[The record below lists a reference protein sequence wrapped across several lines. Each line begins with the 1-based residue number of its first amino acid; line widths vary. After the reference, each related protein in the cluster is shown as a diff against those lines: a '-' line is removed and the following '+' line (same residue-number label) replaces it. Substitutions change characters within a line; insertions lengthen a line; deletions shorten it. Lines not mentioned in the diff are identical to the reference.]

1 MSARLVHFVV
11 SALCLC
17 LISTPAPALSIGG
30 DPANDVTERLSD
42 PQGGA
47 VSIYSFAFDAPGTE
61 PPGSGIS
68 LAAGETLSA
77 YVLHNESGS
86 ARRIAAYGVAVPGS
100 AALTQV
106 GSYDSE
112 VDWLRGLDE
121 TATAS
126 WARAADGLEFRF
138 QVPGLA
144 PWGTSEVMYFVTA
157 SPFSATQAPVSIAYG
172 SEASDS
178 VAVAEPSAML
188 AAGLALIAVRR
199 RRRTA

>member
-1 MSARLVHFVV
+1 MSARTVHLIV

-17 LISTPAPALSIGG
+17 LISTPAAALTIGG
-30 DPANDVTERLSD
+30 DPGSEMTERFSD

-77 YVLHNESGS
+77 YVLHNESDRGRS
-86 ARRIAAYGVAVPGS
+86 IAAYSVAVPGS

-112 VDWLRGLDE
+112 ADWLRRSDE
-121 TATAS
+121 TAPAS
-126 WARAADGLEFRF
+126 WERTADGVEFRF
-138 QVPGLA
+138 HAPGLA
-144 PWGTSEVMYFVTA
+144 AWGASEVMYFVTA
-157 SPFSATQAPVSIAYG
+157 SPFSATQAPVMISYG

-178 VAVAEPSAML
+178 VPEPSAML
-188 AAGLALIAVRR
+188 AAGLALIAIRR
-199 RRRTA
+199 RRRAA

>member
-1 MSARLVHFVV
+1 MSARSGHLIV

-17 LISTPAPALSIGG
+17 LISTPASALTIGG

-77 YVLHNESGS
+77 YVLHNESDP
-86 ARRIAAYGVAVPGS
+86 ARSIAAYSVAVPGS

-121 TATAS
+121 TAPAS
-126 WARAADGLEFRF
+126 WERTADGVEFRF
-138 QVPGLA
+138 QAPGLA

-157 SPFSATQAPVSIAYG
+157 SPFSATQAAVTISYG
-172 SEASDS
+172 SEASGP
-178 VAVAEPSAML
+178 VAEPSAML
-188 AAGLALIAVRR
+188 AAGLALIAIRR
-199 RRRTA
+199 RRRVP

>member
-1 MSARLVHFVV
+1 MSARSVHLVV

-17 LISTPAPALSIGG
+17 LISRPAPALTIGG

-47 VSIYSFAFDAPGTE
+47 VSIYSFAFDTPGTE
-61 PPGSGIS
+61 PPGSGIL

-77 YVLHNESGS
+77 YVLRNESDP
-86 ARRIAAYGVAVPGS
+86 ARSIAAYGVAVPGS

-112 VDWLRGLDE
+112 VDWLRGSDE
-121 TATAS
+121 TAPAS
-126 WARAADGLEFRF
+126 WERTADGVEFRF
-138 QVPGLA
+138 QAPGLA
-144 PWGTSEVMYFVTA
+144 PWGASEVMYFVTA

-172 SEASDS
+172 SEASD
-178 VAVAEPSAML
+178 VVGEPSAML
-188 AAGLALIAVRR
+188 AAGLALIAIRR
-199 RRRTA
+199 RRRAA